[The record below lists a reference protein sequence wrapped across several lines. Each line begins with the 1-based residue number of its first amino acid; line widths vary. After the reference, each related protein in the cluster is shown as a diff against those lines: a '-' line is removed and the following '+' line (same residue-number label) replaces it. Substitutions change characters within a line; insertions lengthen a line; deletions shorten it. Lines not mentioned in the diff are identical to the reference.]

1 VVREVQKTGLQ
12 IVATISD
19 QGRSN
24 ESAIKLLINETKG
37 FFIKRNEKYTDDIY
51 EIQVDDGKMIQI
63 VHIFDV
69 PHLIKCIRNNLLTKD
84 LVFSINGEKGCA
96 KWAHIQDL
104 YSIDSA
110 IPDCKMLPRITD
122 QHVVP
127 EKILK
132 MKVKCAT
139 QIFSQRVSST
149 MMFLSCK

>member
-1 VVREVQKTGLQ
+1 M
-12 IVATISD
+12 ATISD
-19 QGRSN
+19 QDRSN
-24 ESAIKLLINETKG
+24 DSAIKLLINETKG

-51 EIQVDDGKMIQI
+51 EIQADDRKIIQI

-96 KWAHIQDL
+96 KWSHIQDL

-149 MMFLSCK
+149 MMFLSYK